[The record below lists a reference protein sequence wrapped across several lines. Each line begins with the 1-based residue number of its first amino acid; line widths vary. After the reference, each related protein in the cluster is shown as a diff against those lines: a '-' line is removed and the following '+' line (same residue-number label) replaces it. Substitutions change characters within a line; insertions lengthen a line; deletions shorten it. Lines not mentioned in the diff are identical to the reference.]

1 MKPNQNWLQVPGEPG
16 VNPSARPCEPNV
28 ANYKGW
34 AQQPASIVEF
44 PTGKDGTV
52 EGAGLKFWK
61 EDRAAGTLAPS
72 PPDPSGDILNP
83 GIQRAEV
90 QDEVSCT

>member
-1 MKPNQNWLQVPGEPG
+1 MKPNQNWLQVPGESG
-16 VNPSARPCEPNV
+16 VNPSTRPCEPNV

-52 EGAGLKFWK
+52 DGAGLKFWK
-61 EDRAAGTLAPS
+61 ED
-72 PPDPSGDILNP
+72 GDILNP
-83 GIQRAEV
+83 GIHRAEV
-90 QDEVSCT
+90 QDEDSILTAEDDGPYPEKLK